1 MTSSEWL
8 NAVGPPN
15 RQLLG
20 QSPAFKRLRKEVDV
34 VCASDLTVLITG
46 ETGVAR
52 AILTLTGM
60 DLGLTQAS
68 ALPVPETRDHDGDC
82 P

>member
-8 NAVGPPN
+8 NAGDQPN

-20 QSPAFKRLRKEVDV
+20 QSPAFKRLLKEVDV

-46 ETGVAR
+46 ETGVGKELLA
-52 AILTLTGM
+52 
-60 DLGLTQAS
+60 QALHGRS
-68 ALPVPETRDHDGDC
+68 
-82 P
+82 